1 VTVADAEKG
10 NSMSGNNSVTLAG
23 NIANEPELRFTN
35 GGTPVCNFVLAVN
48 RRRSASGKAD
58 FIHVAVFGNDGES
71 VANYKAKGHGIKV
84 QGRADYQEYTA
95 QDGSG
100 AKRQAVKVIA
110 DKGGVTFLPQGSAI
124 SINHVELM
132 GNLTRDPELLKVG
145 DDIDKANF
153 GIAVDGLPRKG
164 EANGESDTN
173 YFNAVAWRGLAGV
186 VAEYKQ
192 KGDMVHI
199 LGRLT
204 YSQWEKEG
212 KKRSKIEVTAE
223 DIQFLPTRRGAASAN
238 GSETNAA
245 VPASVPAGGV
255 PEEADDVDPE
265 DFDSDIPF

>member
-1 VTVADAEKG
+1 
-10 NSMSGNNSVTLAG
+10 MSGNNSVTLAG

-35 GGTPVCNFVLAVN
+35 SGTPVCNFVLAVN

-58 FIHVAVFGNDGES
+58 FIPVAVFGNGGET

-84 QGRADYQEYTA
+84 QGRVDYQEYTA
-95 QDGSG
+95 QDGS
-100 AKRQAVKVIA
+100 KRQAIKVIA
-110 DKGGVTFLPQGSAI
+110 NKGGVTFLPQGSAI

-153 GIAVDGLPRKG
+153 GIAVDGLAR
-164 EANGESDTN
+164 ENDESDTN

-199 LGRLT
+199 LGRLS

-212 KKRSKIEVTAE
+212 KKRSKIEVTTE
-223 DIQFLPTRRGAASAN
+223 DIQFLPTKRGAASAN
-238 GSETNAA
+238 GSESQAA
-245 VPASVPAGGV
+245 VPAGGV
-255 PEEADDVDPE
+255 PEETDDVDLE
-265 DFDSDIPF
+265 SYDDIPF